1 MVRAEQ
7 SICQYVDEFIKLL
20 KFPSASRGK
29 VPFALHSF
37 ILTVPFTTALRG
49 RLSIS
54 DIRGSYFPGTFSFY
68 LFANATFSFHSSPVS
83 LLLYFLFAISFF
95 FLRLFSSVSLYSACF
110 YPSLITLEKEAV
122 SHDPWCIRF
131 VVMILSASLANIELF
146 LLRRS
151 INCRQHSVIICALS
165 QQNKDVQGRYLQAYY
180 HIRNT
185 VPVSSSKVWAQMM
198 QFTLIFSSHSQAT
211 VFTWR

>member
-1 MVRAEQ
+1 MLLSLSTPLQ
-7 SICQYVDEFIKLL
+7 SHFSY
-20 KFPSASRGK
+20 
-29 VPFALHSF
+29 
-37 ILTVPFTTALRG
+37 
-49 RLSIS
+49 IS
-54 DIRGSYFPGTFSFY
+54 
-68 LFANATFSFHSSPVS
+68 S
-83 LLLYFLFAISFF
+83 LLFLFF
-95 FLRLFSSVSLYSACF
+95 FLHLFSSVSLYSACF

-122 SHDPWCIRF
+122 SHNPWCIRF

>member
-1 MVRAEQ
+1 MSSSSCWNSLLLAEAR
-7 SICQYVDEFIKLL
+7 SLLLCIVSSWQYLSLL
-20 KFPSASRGK
+20 HFGGGWVSVTSEA
-29 VPFALHSF
+29 V
-37 ILTVPFTTALRG
+37 
-49 RLSIS
+49 IS
-54 DIRGSYFPGTFSFY
+54 LVLFSFY

-95 FLRLFSSVSLYSACF
+95 FLHLFSSVSLYSACF